1 MFNTRQTN
9 QPHQTHMR
17 FSEYLEQIS
26 ESSSEVKKLEKES
39 KELSNE
45 ELYDELISML
55 KGKDYEDSVDM
66 IDDIIKDPKLK
77 TVLGLGFG
85 GDLAD
90 TKLKI
95 TEKDIPAR
103 ALMPSQNEIGFDET
117 LKYIKEGKGIDTCFE
132 KSVVIKRPVVTFNG
146 SFIVDGH
153 HRWSQIYVTN
163 PKAMMK
169 CIDVSGALS
178 PIQMLKAMQ
187 ATIGSNTGDLHL
199 KKVQGKNLL
208 KTSKADIEKYFKDI
222 SEKAVADLSKHYKNP
237 VETLVENAL
246 SMGVNNPPLLN
257 APARDTMPQTSKDP
271 ELFKD
276 LKKGVTKI

>member
-1 MFNTRQTN
+1 MKL
-9 QPHQTHMR
+9 
-17 FSEYLEQIS
+17 SEIV
-26 ESSSEVKKLEKES
+26 ESAADVKKLEKDAKTKPE
-39 KELSNE
+39 KEM
-45 ELYDELISML
+45 YDELIKML
-55 KGKDYEDSVDM
+55 QGKDYDDSVEL
-66 IDDIIKDPKLK
+66 IDDIVKDPKLK
-77 TVLGLGFG
+77 FILGLGFG
-85 GDLAD
+85 GNFAD

-103 ALMPSQNEIGFDET
+103 ALMPSQSEIGFDET
-117 LKYIKEGKGIDTCFE
+117 LKYIKEGKGVDTCFE

-146 SFIVDGH
+146 TFIVDGH

-208 KTSKADIEKYFKDI
+208 KCSKAEIEKYFKDI
-222 SEKAVADLSKHYKNP
+222 SEKAVKDLSKYYENP
-237 VETLVENAL
+237 VESLVDNAF
-246 SMGVNNPPLLN
+246 SMGVNNPPLLH
-257 APARDTMPQTSKDP
+257 APDRDKMPQTSKDP
-271 ELFKD
+271 DLFSD

>member
-1 MFNTRQTN
+1 ML
-9 QPHQTHMR
+9 
-17 FSEYLEQIS
+17 FSKLV
-26 ESSSEVKKLEKES
+26 ESASEVKKLEKDA
-39 KELSNE
+39 KTLSTK

-55 KGKDYEDSVDM
+55 KGKDYDDSVEM
-66 IDDIIKDPKLK
+66 IDDLIKDPKLK

-90 TKLKI
+90 THLKL
-95 TEKDIPAR
+95 TEKDIPVR
-103 ALMPSQNEIGFDET
+103 ALMPSQSEIGFDET
-117 LKYIKEGKGIDTCFE
+117 LKYIKQGKGIDTCFE

-146 SFIVDGH
+146 TFIIDGH

-187 ATIGSNTGDLHL
+187 ATIGSNIGDLNL
-199 KKVQGKNLL
+199 KKAQGKNLL
-208 KTSKADIEKYFKDI
+208 KSSKGEIEKYFKDI
-222 SEKAVADLSKHYKNP
+222 SETAVKDLSKHYKNP
-237 VETLVENAL
+237 VENLVDNAL
-246 SMGVNNPPLLN
+246 SLANNNPPLLN
-257 APARDTMPQTSKDP
+257 APDRDKMPQTSKDP